1 MSRKEL
7 AMVFVIARAW
17 MLFGSESP
25 FSKEMI
31 DGAKHIASQAN
42 DSPTRSE
49 QAECVAY
56 IKAEMARG

>member
-42 DSPTRSE
+42 DSPTRSSP
-49 QAECVAY
+49 
-56 IKAEMARG
+56 